1 MEIDRRAFIS
11 SVGGAA
17 ALAVMT
23 AEQKADALEHYM
35 QQQLDTPQPEK
46 FPTVAE
52 LEARNEDLGRPSR
65 RGAGNLF
72 VPNSEGK
79 LRPLEKMPDKPT
91 LLDFFQYRFAPA
103 NHVLQSATRALKTG
117 MREEIVLACLLH
129 DVVLNMIHP
138 DHGWWGAQLVEPYV
152 PEITTFA
159 IRYHQTLRFYPDT
172 EFGYEYPESYFR
184 TFGEDYQPEPYLQR
198 TYDWVRNHKWYE
210 HPRLVTVNDLYSFDR
225 NAVVSIDPFVD
236 IVGRHF
242 KQPAEGLGWDNSPS
256 SHMWR
261 TMIWPDRPL

>member
-23 AEQKADALEHYM
+23 SEQKADALEHYM
-35 QQQLDTPQPEK
+35 HQQLDTPQPEK

-52 LEARNEDLGRPSR
+52 LEARNQDLGRPSR

-72 VPNSEGK
+72 VPRDGK
-79 LRPLEKMPDKPT
+79 LREIPKMPDKPT
-91 LLDFFQYRFAPA
+91 LLDFYEYRFAPA

-138 DHGWWGAQLVEPYV
+138 DHGWWGAQLFEPYV

-159 IRYHQTLRFYPDT
+159 IRYHQTLRFYPDP

-198 TYDWVRNHKWYE
+198 TYEFVRNHKWYE

-242 KQPAEGLGWDNSPS
+242 KQPAEGLGWDDTSS